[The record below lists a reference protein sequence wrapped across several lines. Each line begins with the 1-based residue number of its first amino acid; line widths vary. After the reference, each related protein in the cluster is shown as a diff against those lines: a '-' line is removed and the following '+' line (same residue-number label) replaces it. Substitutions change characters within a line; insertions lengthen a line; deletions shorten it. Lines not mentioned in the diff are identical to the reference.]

1 MKQTL
6 VIGLAAAALLATS
19 QNASAQGCVLIR
31 ESAPVIGS
39 SSSTYLRPGEWQ
51 LDVSYR
57 DSTADKHYSLDV
69 EQTQRQ
75 ALGTN
80 VINTQKQT
88 LFNISHAINERLSF
102 SVAVPVVVATWG
114 IPRPQSSPTG
124 PGARA
129 TEHGQGLGDISA
141 MGRMWLFDTQKHSS
155 RNLSVG
161 LGFKAPTGNQNQYDV
176 YNDNSGANPT
186 SKPIDQS
193 IEPGDGGWGAQIEL
207 QGFTRVGRA
216 FVFGSA
222 NYLLNPK
229 DINDAPSGR
238 AAGLYQKDFNSVP
251 DQYVGRIGVG
261 APVWRSIGLS
271 LAYRVEGVPQYDLI
285 GRSDGFRRPGQEMY
299 LEPGITFT
307 TGRSTIQFNMP
318 HGIYRYRGP
327 DPYTRTNGD
336 ATFPDWVALGSYSY
350 KFGSAKHSATPAMP
364 VTPGTRQDG

>member
-6 VIGLAAAALLATS
+6 VAAVAAAAALAAS
-19 QNASAQGCVLIR
+19 QNAYAQGCVLIR

-51 LDVSYR
+51 LDISYR

-75 ALGTN
+75 ILGTN

-88 LFNISHAINERLSF
+88 LFNVSHAVTTRFSF

-114 IPRPQSSPTG
+114 IPAPRTPV

-141 MGRMWLFDTQKHSS
+141 VGRYWLFDTAKHTS
-155 RNLSVG
+155 RNLSLG
-161 LGFKAPTGNQNQYDV
+161 LGFKAPTGNSNQYDV
-176 YNDNSGANPT
+176 FNDSNGTNPT
-186 SKPIDQS
+186 SKPIDSS
-193 IEPGDGGWGAQIEL
+193 IEPGDGGWGIQLEA
-207 QGFTRVGRA
+207 QGFTRIGRT
-216 FVFGSA
+216 FVFGSV
-222 NYLLNPK
+222 NYLANPR
-229 DINDAPSGR
+229 DVSDAVYAR
-238 AAGLYQKDFNSVP
+238 AAGLYMRDHNSVP
-251 DQYVGRIGVG
+251 DQYVGRVGVG
-261 APVWRSIGLS
+261 VPVWKNIGAS
-271 LAYRVEGVPQYDLI
+271 VSFRAEGVPRYDLI
-285 GRSDGFRRPGQEMY
+285 GRSDGFRRPGQELY
-299 LEPGITFT
+299 IEPGITFT

-318 HGIYRYRGP
+318 HGFYRYRAP
-327 DPYTRTNGD
+327 DPYTGSNGD

-350 KFGSAKHSATPAMP
+350 KFGSVKHTAMPASP